1 MFALQYDEEGNWLD
15 SPILVE
21 SVGTHDGPTFAE
33 DEQAYL
39 DLFASLESLC
49 DYRETLKH
57 LKGINQHYAIE
68 AYELIPGWHEKTPKA
83 YYSEH
88 LSQVQYQYTCE
99 NLAKTF
105 WEFLKTLWKHL
116 VRQIRKAIYWMM
128 GKPLPKDAEGSPVVS
143 DAPLTAQE
151 AEEVQEHAQKL
162 QYGIRKK
169 KTALSAFE
177 HTVRSMQQEIHGQG
191 FEMEIGGQRKEYHS
205 LNQLLDDLFSQPE
218 APAIYKKFYFTTDP
232 LWRDMVTNGP
242 YTQYLL
248 QVSQHLADLTN
259 SITGQLHFFESAL
272 HNLNGPDRGVTIPVI
287 KRLGDGSRQVSINGK
302 PQSLTEIQ
310 THLQELRRDWIV
322 QHHES
327 GEARDDYTLFSQK
340 TMHYWSTDSMEKML
354 DGIIAGAPELAK
366 LSVSAAKI
374 QSLITEAIERI
385 DDTHVGHAL
394 RQASEYIASEV
405 VAAGRIASD
414 LGEYALKYKLYVD
427 HSYAMVGYFMRKVQ
441 PFMTTHGNGN
451 HLSVVMK
458 SLMAI
463 MDELKD

>member
-1 MFALQYDEEGNWLD
+1 MFALQYDEQGNWLD

-21 SVGTHDGPTFAE
+21 SVGTHDGPQTAE
-33 DEQAYL
+33 DDEAYQEL
-39 DLFASLESLC
+39 IASLEGLC
-49 DYRETLKH
+49 EYRKTLSE
-57 LKGINQHYAIE
+57 LKGINQHYAFE
-68 AYELIPGWHEKTPKA
+68 AYELIPGWEEKTPKA

-99 NLAKTF
+99 NLARTF
-105 WEFLKTLWKHL
+105 WEFLKRLWKHI
-116 VRQIRKAIYWMM
+116 VKMIRKTFYHIL
-128 GKPLPKDAEGSPVVS
+128 GKPVPSEEVGGVLAAPVS
-143 DAPLTAQE
+143 E
-151 AEEVQEHAQKL
+151 AEADAVQEQARAS

-169 KTALSAFE
+169 KATMDTFA
-177 HTVRSMQQEIHGQG
+177 HTVQSLQQTVHGHG
-191 FEMEIGGQRKEYHS
+191 FTMEMSGHLKEYHS
-205 LNQLLDDLFSQPE
+205 LNQLLDDLFSQTDTPE
-218 APAIYKKFYFTTDP
+218 VYTKFYFTTEP

-242 YTQYLL
+242 YTQYLV
-248 QVSQHLADLTN
+248 QVAKQVGDLISSVTN
-259 SITGQLHFFESAL
+259 QLHFFESAMRE
-272 HNLNGPDRGVTIPVI
+272 LNGPDHRAALPVVQ
-287 KRLGDGSRQVSINGK
+287 RLGEGTRQVAIAGHS
-302 PQSLTEIQ
+302 QSLAEIQ
-310 THLQELRRDWIV
+310 AKLQSLRRDWIV
-322 QHHES
+322 QHHEA
-327 GEARDDYTLFSQK
+327 GEMRDDYTLFSQK
-340 TMHYWSTDSMEKML
+340 TMHYWSTDSLEKML

-427 HSYAMVGYFMRKVQ
+427 HSYAVVGYFMRKVQ

-451 HLSVVMK
+451 HLSLVLK